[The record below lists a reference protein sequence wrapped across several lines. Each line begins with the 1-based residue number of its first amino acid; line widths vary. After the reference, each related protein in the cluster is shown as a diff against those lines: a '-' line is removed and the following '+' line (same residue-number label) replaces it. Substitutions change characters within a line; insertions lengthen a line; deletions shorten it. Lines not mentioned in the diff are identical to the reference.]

1 MSDSATYDAVIVG
14 GRCAGATLA
23 AQLARG
29 GWQVLMV
36 DRDQPGSD
44 TLSTHLMFPNTLA
57 RLEEVGVLAR
67 LRRDHEL
74 RPVLFRMRLLGREFG
89 GAFTPVAG
97 YDHCVAIRRPA
108 LDRALAEE
116 AIAAGAHARYGEQ
129 VKSLIGAGSEADPV
143 AGIVLEDGEQIR
155 ARWVFGADGRAS
167 TVAGSL
173 GLEKVNVLAGD
184 MSMLISYWHRLPA
197 TDSAT
202 LAIDADSG
210 VSWWPCEDGADLL
223 VTFGPSEHTHG
234 NSVTRERA
242 HMDCLRSFPS
252 LIDFEWID
260 GAERIGQ
267 IQAAPETMLRGFYKQ
282 ATGPGWVL
290 LGDAGHFKHP
300 GSAQGISDA
309 IEQAIHLAQELTT
322 GDREPGSYARWRDQR
337 AAGFYE
343 WSFTF
348 GRLPRE
354 ETTGPIADGLK
365 ADPDATQDFL
375 DTFTRQVRPADA
387 LSRQRLE
394 AWFGAHADGARP

>member
-1 MSDSATYDAVIVG
+1 MSDSDIYDAVIVG

-29 GWQVLMV
+29 GWQVVMV
-36 DRDQPGSD
+36 DRDQLGSD

-57 RLEEVGVLAR
+57 RLEELGVLAR

-74 RPVLFRMRLLGREFG
+74 RPVLFRMSLLGREFG

-97 YDHCVAIRRPA
+97 YDRCMAIRRPA
-108 LDRALAEE
+108 LDRALAEQ

-143 AGIVLEDGEQIR
+143 AGVVLDGGEQIR

-167 TVAGSL
+167 TVARSL

-184 MSMLISYWHRLPA
+184 MSMLISYWHGLPA
-197 TDSAT
+197 TDYAT
-202 LAIDADSG
+202 LATAADCG
-210 VSWWPCEDGADLL
+210 VSWMPCEDGADLL
-223 VTFGPSEHTHG
+223 ITFGPSDHTRG
-234 NSVTRERA
+234 NAVTRERA
-242 HMDCLRSFPS
+242 HMHCLRSFS
-252 LIDFEWID
+252 AMIDFERIE

-282 ATGPGWVL
+282 AAGPGWALV
-290 LGDAGHFKHP
+290 GDAGHFKHP

-309 IEQAIHLAQELTT
+309 IEQAIHLARELTT
-322 GDREPGSYARWRDQR
+322 GDYEPASYARWRDER

-343 WSFTF
+343 WSFSF
-348 GRLPRE
+348 GRLARE
-354 ETTGPIADGLK
+354 DTTGPIADGVK

-375 DTFTRQVRPADA
+375 DTFTRQVHPADA
-387 LSRQRLE
+387 LNGQRLE
-394 AWFGAHADGARP
+394 AWFGAQRVSQ